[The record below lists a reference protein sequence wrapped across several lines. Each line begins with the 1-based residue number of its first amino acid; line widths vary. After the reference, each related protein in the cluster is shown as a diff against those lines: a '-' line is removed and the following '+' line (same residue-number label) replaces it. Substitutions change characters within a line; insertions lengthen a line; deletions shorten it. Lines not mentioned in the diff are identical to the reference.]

1 MRWMSF
7 MVVLAVCG
15 VACADEKAVHTAAS
29 QLQLTTERVIIFK
42 DGYGLIVKNGKATAD
57 AQGKV
62 FTPQVP
68 EAAILGSFW
77 ALSDAQKMLAMEAG
91 WEEKREVREKRTA
104 CITIPELLRANVG
117 KRVTLLLNDR
127 RNITGTLTQVLDIPA
142 EAVTSPSPAAP
153 GFVTELDPS
162 TSPFE
167 ILRNLQDS
175 RSARLLSYGYA
186 QPTPTT
192 DRDNIA
198 VMKRE
203 LTPRGGDFV
212 VMDDTETGRT

>member
-68 EAAILGSFW
+68 ESAILGSFW
-77 ALSDAQKMLAMEAG
+77 AISDAQKLLAMEAG
-91 WEEKREVREKRTA
+91 WDEKREVREKRTA

-117 KRVTLLLNDR
+117 RRVSLRLGDGR
-127 RNITGTLTQVLDIPA
+127 MITGTLTQLLDMPA
-142 EAVTSPSPAAP
+142 DTASVPSPTAP
-153 GFVTELDPS
+153 GFLVEM
-162 TSPFE
+162 E
-167 ILRNLQDS
+167 
-175 RSARLLSYGYA
+175 A
-186 QPTPTT
+186 
-192 DRDNIA
+192 
-198 VMKRE
+198 
-203 LTPRGGDFV
+203 
-212 VMDDTETGRT
+212 GR